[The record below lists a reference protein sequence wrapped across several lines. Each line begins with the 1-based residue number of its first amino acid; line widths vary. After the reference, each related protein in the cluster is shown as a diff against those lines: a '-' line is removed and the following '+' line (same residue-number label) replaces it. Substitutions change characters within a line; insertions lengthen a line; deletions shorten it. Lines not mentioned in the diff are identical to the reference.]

1 MTMAFGS
8 FAVPFCGLVSLL
20 WGLAPQTLGLGD
32 ALGRGELSRGH
43 IKGKTLR
50 TLSVAQL
57 SLALLGVKGNC
68 PLPEAAP

>member
-1 MTMAFGS
+1 MTMAFFGS

-20 WGLAPQTLGLGD
+20 WGLPAKPWGSGD
-32 ALGRGELSRGH
+32 ASGRGELSRGH
-43 IKGKTLR
+43 IKGKVR